1 MVVLKILLA
10 DLQQG
15 KLEKAKFR
23 FAKKG
28 VLSKKL
34 LTEYL
39 EERFSVTISFPR
51 VDNYELYSQ
60 IKLIVEGV
68 ERQPISVLEEKHAD
82 LLEELREVIS
92 LNPIKLAG
100 DLVKVAPELYKRVS
114 ALPESGLLYR
124 LSGMTTDR
132 AGYFYMHDDDVL
144 SEASK
149 FNSLVELK
157 DKSPSLHKEIK
168 SRRLSNKLLVQAPH
182 MAGIFYKGLGDRFYR
197 SQAELVM
204 GNLLT
209 LNALEFDSE
218 ASIPIKAEGS
228 KRPMIADFLIN
239 RFGVYV
245 EIEQNTAGDRSPRRA
260 FYKERNDRKRA
271 AYEDHGY
278 KVLWIDSDPYY
289 THKSFDIEGFM
300 ESAVESLR
308 EIGVELS
315 TFPVKDV
322 FYQENEIKNNLLTL
336 NKEQLL
342 PYLYAL
348 GITGI
353 AVLQNQFCSMH
364 TMLKLR
370 EDYEQ
375 VMEAIK
381 SASNAQKAKKVRD
394 WNRGV
399 REQYASIDIVR
410 KLTVEKQFKS
420 QGEWY
425 KYAKEN
431 KDILAQKRIPSS
443 LQSVYKQ
450 LGVWQGWRSMWAD
463 RD

>member
-1 MVVLKILLA
+1 MTVLKILLA
-10 DLQQG
+10 DFQQG

-23 FAKKG
+23 CAKKG

-34 LTEYL
+34 LTEYI
-39 EERFSVTISFPR
+39 EERFGVTMSFPR

-68 ERQPISVLEEKHAD
+68 ERQPISVLEEKYDD
-82 LLEELREVIS
+82 LLKELREVIS
-92 LNPIKLAG
+92 LHQIEFAV
-100 DLVKVAPELYKRVS
+100 DLFKAAPELYKRVS
-114 ALPESGLLYR
+114 ALPESGLLYS

-132 AGYFYMHDDDVL
+132 AGYFYMHEDDVL

-149 FNSLVELK
+149 FQRLVELK
-157 DKSPSLHKEIK
+157 EKSPSLHKEIK
-168 SRRLSNKLLVQAPH
+168 FRNLSNKLLVRAPH
-182 MAGIFYKGLGDRFYR
+182 MAGIFYKGLRDRFYR

-204 GNLLT
+204 GNLLI
-209 LNALEFDSE
+209 LNGVAFDSE
-218 ASIPIKAEGS
+218 VRLPIKARRS
-228 KRPMIADFLIN
+228 TKPMIADFLIKP
-239 RFGVYV
+239 FSVYV
-245 EIEQNTAGDRSPRRA
+245 EIEQNTAGDRSDRRA
-260 FYKERNDRKRA
+260 NYKKRNLRKRE
-271 AYEDHGY
+271 AYEKHGY

-300 ESAVESLR
+300 EAAVESLR

-315 TFPVKDV
+315 TFPVKEV
-322 FYQENEIKNNLLTL
+322 FYQEDEIKNNLLTL

-353 AVLQNQFCSMH
+353 AVLQNKFCSMH
-364 TMLKLR
+364 TMLSLR

-375 VMEAIK
+375 VMGAIK
-381 SASNAQKAKKVRD
+381 FASTAGKSKKQTARFLKE
-394 WNRGV
+394 
-399 REQYASIDIVR
+399 REQYASIEIVR
-410 KLTVEKQFKS
+410 KLTVEKNFKS
-420 QGEWY
+420 QKQWFQ
-425 KYAKEN
+425 YAKEN